1 MVFRTMWRSSFPFV
15 EHLEK
20 LCFNIF
26 LHMTSSNSPCFS
38 YFTVQVIFLDT
49 TFDLS
54 ESILGMNY
62 EVLVPALNK
71 HRSFSQLIA
80 GWWFATFVI
89 FSIYWECPHPN

>member
-1 MVFRTMWRSSFPFV
+1 MASAPLTEGAWPQK
-15 EHLEK
+15 EK
-20 LCFNIF
+20 ERHIF

-62 EVLVPALNK
+62 EVLVPVLNK

-80 GWWFATFVI
+80 GWWFATFFI
-89 FSIYWECPHPN
+89 FPYWECPHPN